1 MLVCAGL
8 SPHPPI
14 IIPEVGGPELAA
26 AESTVTAM
34 KAWAGDIARTGPET
48 LVFISPHA
56 PFLQGALGCLEG
68 AELTGSF
75 AAFGVPEVAFRVSLD
90 QDLAAS
96 ITEEAAR
103 EGVPVVGLNVLS
115 LDHGVMVPFY
125 YLTKAGVSARLV
137 VFGISLLPPERHFR
151 FGQALARAIGQSPR
165 RICLIASGDLSHRL
179 LPEAPAGYDPQ
190 GRVFD
195 RLILDSLTAMDAER
209 IMGIPEILADR
220 AGECGL
226 RPIIML
232 LGALSDP
239 EVWGQLPSKERGHA
253 PAGERGPAYSSVE
266 SRIYSYEGPF
276 GVGYM
281 VAGFS
286 LKQPREPRAASAA
299 ARTTESEGEG
309 DA

>member
-14 IIPEVGGPELAA
+14 IIPEVGGTELEA

-34 KAWAGDIARTGPET
+34 KAWAGDIARAGPET

-56 PFLQGALGCLEG
+56 PFLQEALGCLQGIEF
-68 AELTGSF
+68 TGGL
-75 AAFGVPEVAFRVSLD
+75 AAFGAPEVAFRVSSD

-96 ITEEAAR
+96 IAEEAAR
-103 EGVPVVGLNVLS
+103 EGMPVMGLNVRS
-115 LDHGVMVPFY
+115 LDHGVMVPLY
-125 YLTKAGVSARLV
+125 YLEKAGVSARLV

-195 RLILDSLTAMDAER
+195 RLILDSLTVMDAER

-232 LGALSDP
+232 LGALSDL
-239 EVWGQLPSKERGHA
+239 EVWGHLPS
-253 PAGERGPAYSSVE
+253 GERGPACSSVE

-281 VAGFS
+281 VAGFN
-286 LKQPREPRAASAA
+286 LKLPREAPAA
-299 ARTTESEGEG
+299 ARTARGKGEG